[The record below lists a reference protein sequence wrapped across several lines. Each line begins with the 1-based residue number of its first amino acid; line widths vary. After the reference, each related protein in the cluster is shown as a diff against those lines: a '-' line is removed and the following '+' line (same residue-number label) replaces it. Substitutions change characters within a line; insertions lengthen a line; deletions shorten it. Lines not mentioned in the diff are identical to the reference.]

1 MSNSASSTGSPR
13 FPTFGRLFRWFFS
26 RRTLGRIL
34 VGLAALVTLV
44 ALVCTEE
51 SWRGKR
57 AWERYKHELEAQGEK
72 LDWNNYV
79 PPPVPDQQNFAMT
92 PFLAP
97 LFDFNP
103 SPRKEGQ
110 SLWRDTN
117 GYNRITSFQ
126 GRLSTAEQATTD
138 HDQPRTQ
145 QRMTDLQGWA
155 LALAEK
161 TNNAAVAAES
171 AAQKAFR
178 RRYGLRGPG
187 GAPEPPP
194 AAAEPTAAE
203 PSLTRAQ
210 AAAEVL
216 RGLAKYDPVVE
227 ELRSA
232 SQRPYARFNVR
243 YEDDFAAAILLPELA
258 CMKSATVLFQV
269 RASAELALDRT
280 DQAWS
285 DTRMGLFLAD
295 TLKDEPFLISKLVQV
310 AIVHLSLKPIWEGLA
325 GHKWSDAQL
334 AEIEQRLGQINLLA
348 DAAMRGERALSL
360 RTIEQLRGHGIIDA
374 DDSSK
379 RLPGLA
385 SLLLGGFFYQNEL
398 SIART
403 YQKFFVPV
411 ADAANQRMF
420 PSRALANDT
429 ALQDALAGGFRP
441 YKLFAR
447 MLLPALVGAET
458 KFAFGQTRVNQAIVA
473 CALERYRLAEGRFPE
488 SLEPLSPRF
497 LAAMPHDVITGAPF
511 IYRRAPDGQFIL
523 YSVGWNEKDD
533 GGAIVLPGGKDHKRD
548 LTEGDWVWKYPTPAL
563 PPDQN
568 AAK

>member
-13 FPTFGRLFRWFFS
+13 FPTFVRLFRWFFS

-72 LDWNNYV
+72 LDWNDYV

-117 GYNRITSFQ
+117 GYNRISSFQ
-126 GRLSTAEQATTD
+126 GRLGTAEQATTD
-138 HDQPRTQ
+138 HDQPRTE

-155 LALAEK
+155 AALTGH
-161 TNNAAVAAES
+161 TNEA
-171 AAQKAFR
+171 
-178 RRYGLRGPG
+178 
-187 GAPEPPP
+187 P
-194 AAAEPTAAE
+194 AAAA
-203 PSLTRAQ
+203 PSLTRAE

-216 RGLAKYDPVVE
+216 RGLAKDDPIAE

-243 YEDDFAAAILLPELA
+243 YEEDFAPAILLPQLA

-269 RASAELALDRT
+269 RASAELALDQT
-280 DQAWS
+280 DQAWA
-285 DTRMGLFLAD
+285 DTKMALYLAD

-360 RTIEQLRGHGIIDA
+360 RTIEQLRDHGIIDA

-379 RLPGLA
+379 RLPRLA

-403 YQKFFVPV
+403 YQRFFVPV

-420 PSRALANDT
+420 PSRAVANDT
-429 ALQDALAGGFRP
+429 ALQDALGGGFRP

-497 LAAMPHDVITGAPF
+497 LATMPHDVITGAPF
-511 IYRRAPDGQFIL
+511 MYRRAPDGQFIL

-548 LTEGDWVWKYPTPAL
+548 LTEGDWDWKYPTPA
-563 PPDQN
+563 PPPAQN
-568 AAK
+568 AAAQ